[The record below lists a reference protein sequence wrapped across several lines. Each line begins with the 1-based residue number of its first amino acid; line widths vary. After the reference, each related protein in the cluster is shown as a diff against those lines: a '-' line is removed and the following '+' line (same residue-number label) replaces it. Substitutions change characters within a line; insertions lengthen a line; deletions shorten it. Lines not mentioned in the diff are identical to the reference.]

1 MWLDGFR
8 WEKAGARISEWRV
21 REAVSALG
29 EAETADEGGK
39 ARILAVACPYEVP
52 RFEDAIKNIPGAEG
66 IVVKD
71 IAELLAE
78 AMGV

>member
-8 WEKAGARISEWRV
+8 WEKAEARISEWRV

-29 EAETADEGGK
+29 IQESAENGEKT
-39 ARILAVACPYEVP
+39 RILAVACPYEPP
-52 RFEDAIKNIPGAEG
+52 RFEDAAKTVPGG
-66 IVVKD
+66 DRLIVKD